1 LETVCRALSR
11 RSELVSHIHVTSV
24 PLTDFSSAFNDDIC
38 GISYSVRWNAVQIA
52 VWNRDADNEV
62 GKEKLLKVILEQL
75 SEELQPKKEDS
86 YWYKAHKEHKGFI
99 EQ

>member
-1 LETVCRALSR
+1 MSSSPST
-11 RSELVSHIHVTSV
+11 SHINMPT
-24 PLTDFSSAFNDDIC
+24 AFNDDIC

-52 VWNRDADNEV
+52 VWNRDAENKAGIDE
-62 GKEKLLKVILEQL
+62 LLKVILEKL
-75 SEELQPKKEDS
+75 SEELVPKKEDS